1 MSRTPKPI
9 ALLAIFPNA
18 ASTPT
23 NPITDSLRKHVVES
37 GQSLTRACAKV
48 SDLPDSVT
56 DELALFTS
64 SVLPRAQALMATF
77 EDDNAPL
84 TARCQ
89 KFEATVNKII
99 NRNPSLTNLKKV
111 EATAP
116 MLDFGLA
123 LRSFLAC
130 AAATLGINPQDS
142 RMHIANLCQP
152 FIKSVNRTLNLHI
165 PGFAVDHPLY
175 RAPPKESK
183 ARAHIAQ
190 NGNFRPRLAAGRP
203 NWVIPVAVPEN
214 EAVPCRFAA
223 YRVTCREPMVETA
236 AKKAPKTP
244 EFIIETSDEENDQP
258 DEDTRRPVLSQPLFR
273 WSDDVEA
280 MEDGEPSK
288 PSGAN
293 VDDMERVIVGSRSA
307 NQTSVP
313 GRTSSLVPVTS
324 LWRGSELPPLK
335 RRSAHQEESAKDSK
349 AIKVDSITIDATSLG
364 YFTQAAPLIEGYR
377 NQVNRLS
384 RIFEYLAKDSTQ
396 LSDLSRVVSKPS
408 RSPFM
413 PGEHPW
419 AIARGHSAVHEAG
432 TEVEVVVE
440 VVQWRWEVVV
450 LV

>member
-84 TARCQ
+84 AARCQ

-130 AAATLGINPQDS
+130 AAATLGINPQDG

-183 ARAHIAQ
+183 ARA
-190 NGNFRPRLAAGRP
+190 
-203 NWVIPVAVPEN
+203 
-214 EAVPCRFAA
+214 
-223 YRVTCREPMVETA
+223 

-258 DEDTRRPVLSQPLFR
+258 DEDTRRPVPSQPLFR

-280 MEDGEPSK
+280 MEDERVTRLISEM
-288 PSGAN
+288 SALQ
-293 VDDMERVIVGSRSA
+293 VDDMERVIVGSRSISKM
-307 NQTSVP
+307 TYD
-313 GRTSSLVPVTS
+313 L
-324 LWRGSELPPLK
+324 LPFWDFL
-335 RRSAHQEESAKDSK
+335 ACW
-349 AIKVDSITIDATSLG
+349 VNVGLC
-364 YFTQAAPLIEGYR
+364 AAPQWAL
-377 NQVNRLS
+377 
-384 RIFEYLAKDSTQ
+384 
-396 LSDLSRVVSKPS
+396 VS
-408 RSPFM
+408 
-413 PGEHPW
+413 
-419 AIARGHSAVHEAG
+419 
-432 TEVEVVVE
+432 
-440 VVQWRWEVVV
+440 
-450 LV
+450 L